1 MARAKR
7 RAPARK
13 RVARRKG
20 YRKYGPSTRKGQVR
34 KTARRAFERK
44 RPARRRRSNPRGIMD
59 SPAFMFGAVAVAGAA
74 TAAVL
79 NNYGDAAKKAAT
91 TKAAAEGTE
100 PKFGLWAV
108 LSPKIGEY
116 QLHPG
121 VVGAAL
127 TLGLAST
134 KLVKRAKTRQNLVAA
149 GVGMLA
155 PAAIDA
161 ATQAFEPKSNPRHI
175 SAHRLA
181 RMRRLN
187 SGSSFAPTS
196 SYVSANHF
204 ASDLIG

>member
-1 MARAKR
+1 MSLSAVPVVVATRAE
-7 RAPARK
+7 
-13 RVARRKG
+13 
-20 YRKYGPSTRKGQVR
+20 SW
-34 KTARRAFERK
+34 
-44 RPARRRRSNPRGIMD
+44 D

-79 NNYGDAAKKAAT
+79 NGYGDSARAAAIAKAAET
-91 TKAAAEGTE
+91 GTE

-108 LSPKIGEY
+108 LSPTIGEY

-121 VVGAAL
+121 VIGAAL

-134 KLVKRAKTRQNLVAA
+134 KMIKRAKTRQNLVAA

-181 RMRRLN
+181 KMRRLN
-187 SGSSFAPTS
+187 SGGSFAPTS
-196 SYVSANHF
+196 NYVSANHF
-204 ASDLIG
+204 AHDLIG

>member
-7 RAPARK
+7 RSPARRRVK
-13 RVARRKG
+13 RNPR
-20 YRKYGPSTRKGQVR
+20 RKYGPSTRKGQVR
-34 KTARRAFERK
+34 KTARRAFQPKPR
-44 RPARRRRSNPRGIMD
+44 ARRRRSNPRGIMD

-79 NNYGDAAKKAAT
+79 NNYGDAARAAAMKKAT
-91 TKAAAEGTE
+91 ETGTE

-134 KLVKRAKTRQNLVAA
+134 KMIKRAKTRQNLVAA

-181 RMRRLN
+181 KMRRLT
-187 SGSSFAPTS
+187 SGGSFAPTS
-196 SYVSANHF
+196 NYVSANHF
-204 ASDLIG
+204 AHDLIG